1 MRRNIFKII
10 GMALIFSILYGVFLY
25 YIIKEDKECDEHV
38 ILNDNQ
44 EYDCRSVSSYENG
57 MSRIK
62 LCDGKEIE
70 VPTQRIKVITQLTVG
85 D

>member
-1 MRRNIFKII
+1 MRRNIINI
-10 GMALIFSILYGVFLY
+10 VGLTLIFSIIYGVFLY

-70 VPTQRIKVITQLTVG
+70 VPTQRIKVITQLNVR

>member
-1 MRRNIFKII
+1 
-10 GMALIFSILYGVFLY
+10 MALIFSILYGVFLY

-70 VPTQRIKVITQLTVG
+70 VPTQRIKVITQLNVG